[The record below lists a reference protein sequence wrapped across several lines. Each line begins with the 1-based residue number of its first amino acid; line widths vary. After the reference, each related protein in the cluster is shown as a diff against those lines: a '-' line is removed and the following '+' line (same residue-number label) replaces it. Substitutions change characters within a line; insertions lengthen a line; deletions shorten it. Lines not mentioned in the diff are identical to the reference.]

1 LQNIFWFVHLI
12 SPWFMRSGVIIDGAE
27 SGVFAVVGGS
37 GQVGYSGSFRA
48 IYYDLKYLRN
58 FVEFKK

>member
-1 LQNIFWFVHLI
+1 
-12 SPWFMRSGVIIDGAE
+12 MRSGVIIDGAE
-27 SGVFAVVGGS
+27 TGVFAVVGGS